1 MPLIDERRADIPRG
15 RILYDA
21 TQLRKADETL
31 FSLEAWAAKG
41 AAERL
46 IGGRGSIAL
55 LEDEGA
61 RWALRHYRR
70 GGMIANLSQDRYL
83 WLGENRTRSFMEFRL
98 LAELRRLGLPVP
110 KPIAARYERHGLT
123 YSADLM
129 TEWIADTETLAKA
142 LLSGHMNER
151 SWLAVGRTIAAFH
164 AAGVHHADLNA
175 NNILLRTHNPADA
188 AGDAVYILDFDR
200 GRLRARGSWE
210 QQVLARLRRSLE
222 KISAKAGRSF
232 DERPWKQLL
241 EGYEQG
247 GRRTADRG
255 RLDER
260 HSR

>member
-21 TQLRKADETL
+21 AQLCKADERL

-41 AAERL
+41 AAEQL

-55 LEDEGA
+55 LEHEGA

-70 GGMIANLSQDRYL
+70 GGMIASFSQERYL
-83 WLGENRTRSFMEFRL
+83 WLGEDCTRSFMEFRL
-98 LAELRRLGLPVP
+98 LATLRRLGLPVP

-142 LLSGHMNER
+142 LLSSDMNER
-151 SWLAVGRTIAAFH
+151 SWREIGRTIAAFH

-175 NNILLRTHNPADA
+175 NNILLRARSSTDA
-188 AGDAVYILDFDR
+188 TDHAVYILDFDR
-200 GRLRARGSWE
+200 GRVRARGSWE

-222 KISAKAGRSF
+222 KISAKADQSF
-232 DERPWKQLL
+232 DESQWDWLI
-241 EGYEQG
+241 EGYQAGEQ
-247 GRRTADRG
+247 
-255 RLDER
+255 
-260 HSR
+260 